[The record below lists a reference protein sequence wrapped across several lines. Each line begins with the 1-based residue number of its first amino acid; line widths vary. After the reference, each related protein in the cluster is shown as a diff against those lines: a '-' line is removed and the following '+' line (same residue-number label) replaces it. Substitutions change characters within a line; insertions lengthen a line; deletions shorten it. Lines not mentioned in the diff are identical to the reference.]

1 LCDLGEMM
9 VVISVGRVG
18 AILKTRIPMQFSS
31 SINASGLPIAAGKVC
46 SSGEEHLTDAV
57 RYGASNQVV
66 FSDYGSDT
74 ESVVFLKR
82 RANHCMANLSL
93 EIASGKLHGFKQSLL
108 DSRWQNK

>member
-1 LCDLGEMM
+1 M

-82 RANHCMANLSL
+82 RIFETSCQSL
-93 EIASGKLHGFKQSLL
+93 HGKLKPGDRERQAAWF
-108 DSRWQNK
+108 